1 VAGDREKKAVP
12 VFPLWKQMLEPD
24 LKIIWEGSWPIGEY
38 FRLSYDLRLDYSMGV
53 YQIVTRPLGR
63 DPIFI
68 GKTYRQSF
76 RKRLPQ
82 HSREELATWIE
93 RNVSQPL
100 FLKIGYIEL
109 LSWTKISTQIV
120 DRTESLLIAAFDPPG
135 NDAKTRT
142 YSGGNLVI
150 ENLGN
155 RRPLS
160 RWAWAVHLGSGNY
173 EISTE

>member
-1 VAGDREKKAVP
+1 
-12 VFPLWKQMLEPD
+12 
-24 LKIIWEGSWPIGEY
+24 
-38 FRLSYDLRLDYSMGV
+38 MGV
-53 YQIVTRPLGR
+53 YQIVTQPLGR
-63 DPIFI
+63 NPIFI

-82 HSREELATWIE
+82 HSHEELATWID
-93 RNVSQPL
+93 RHVSQPL
-100 FLKIGYIEL
+100 FLKIGHIEL

-120 DRTESLLIAAFDPPG
+120 DRTESLLIAAFDPSG

-150 ENLGN
+150 KNLGN

-160 RWAWAVHLGSGNY
+160 SWAWAVHVGGEDYKIFSK
-173 EISTE
+173 

>member
-1 VAGDREKKAVP
+1 MR
-12 VFPLWKQMLEPD
+12 EPD

-38 FRLSYDLRLDYSMGV
+38 FALPYNQELDSGMGV

-63 DPIFI
+63 NPIFI
-68 GKTYRQSF
+68 GKTYQQSF

-93 RNVSQPL
+93 KNVSQPL
-100 FLKIGYIEL
+100 FLKIGHIEL
-109 LSWTKISTQIV
+109 FSWDRISAQIV

-135 NDAKTRT
+135 NRAKTQT
-142 YSGGNLVI
+142 YSGGNFVI
-150 ENLGN
+150 ENLGS

-160 RWAWAVHLGSGNY
+160 RWVWAVHSGCGNY
-173 EISTE
+173 EIISK